1 MVMVV
6 DDSGMIINYWWLTN
20 TIYYNIY
27 MYIYI
32 DLWRFPVN
40 RGTPKSSKSWMTMTQ
55 YWNPC
60 TLGSRIKNKTYLKM
74 WNP

>member
-32 DLWRFPVN
+32 
-40 RGTPKSSKSWMTMTQ
+40 
-55 YWNPC
+55 YWFMEVSCKQRYPQIIQVMDDHDSVLKPMH
-60 TLGSRIKNKTYLKM
+60 LGI
-74 WNP
+74 PH